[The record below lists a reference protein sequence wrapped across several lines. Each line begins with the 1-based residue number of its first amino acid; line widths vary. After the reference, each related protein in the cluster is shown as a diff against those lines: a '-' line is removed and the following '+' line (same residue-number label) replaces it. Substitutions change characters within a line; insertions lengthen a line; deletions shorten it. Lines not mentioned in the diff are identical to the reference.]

1 MKGVLKQIT
10 RRISK
15 NFRLIS
21 WTIVLAVTGAGIA
34 GLAWWLT
41 YDPTTRFLVSIPGM
55 DGSPSR
61 TEQSSRTIRIGE
73 FFRLFESAA
82 AKLPGS
88 WPRFRG
94 SRSDNISREE
104 ARLADSWAPE
114 GPEILWR
121 VGLGEGHAAPAVLN
135 GRVYVLDYDERTN
148 ADALRCFSLADGK
161 ELWRRWY
168 AVQVKRNH
176 GMSRTVPAVNNRYVV
191 SIGPRCHVMCLDSSD
206 GTFKWGID
214 LEREYG
220 TQIPLWY
227 TAQCPLLDDNTAVIA
242 PCGDQALM
250 IGVDCESGEVL
261 WQTPNPEGLQ
271 MSHSSIMT
279 MTLNDRRMYVYS
291 GIGGVVGISAE
302 QADRGALLWQ
312 TDAWSPRVVAPSP
325 VILEDGRIF
334 LTAGYGAGSMMLQ
347 VSEQG
352 GEYAVEPLYSYRP
365 REGLACEQQT
375 PILYDG
381 HLFGILPK
389 DGGELRNQFVCFHP
403 EGRIVWT
410 SGPNNRYGLGPFM
423 AADGKFFI
431 LGEDG
436 VLTMIRATTAGFE
449 PLDRRK
455 VLEGR
460 DPWGPLALAGGRM
473 LLRDSTE
480 MVCIDLR
487 EEN

>member
-1 MKGVLKQIT
+1 MRGVLKQIT

-21 WTIVLAVTGAGIA
+21 WAIVLAVTGAGIV

-41 YDPTTRFLVSIPGM
+41 YDPTTRFLASIPGM

-61 TEQSSRTIRIGE
+61 TEQSSRRIRIGE

-94 SRSDNISREE
+94 SRSDNISKDE

-135 GRVYVLDYDERTN
+135 GRVYVLDYDEQTN

-176 GMSRTVPAVNNRYVV
+176 GMSRTVPAVNDRYVV
-191 SIGPRCHVMCLDSSD
+191 SIGPRCHAMCLDSSD
-206 GTFKWGID
+206 GAFKWGID

-250 IGVDCESGEVL
+250 IGVDCESGQVL

-279 MTLNDRRMYVYS
+279 MTLNDRRMYVYA
-291 GIGGVVGISAE
+291 GIGGVVGVSAE

-334 LTAGYGAGSMMLQ
+334 LTAGYGAGSMMIQ
-347 VSEQG
+347 VRERG
-352 GEYAVEPLYSYRP
+352 GEYAVQPLYSYRP

-389 DGGELRNQFVCFHP
+389 DGGELRNQFVCYHP

-436 VLTMIRATTAGFE
+436 VLTMIRATTTGFE
-449 PLDRRK
+449 PLDRAK